1 MEKIRFMTEDR
12 FDGLA
17 ALELA
22 FLGQI
27 NTNKYV
33 SEAEK
38 LSAFKSCNISS
49 RQCNKHNPE
58 NSYIIGNQPTR

>member
-1 MEKIRFMTEDR
+1 MEKRKFLTQDH

-17 ALELA
+17 PQELA
-22 FLGQI
+22 FLGQM

-38 LSAFKSCNISS
+38 LSAFKSCNILS

-58 NSYIIGNQPTR
+58 NS